1 MKAVNTKILFLDILG
16 LFLLKNMKKIKYIKS
31 LQKAKFPVISNYI
44 FINKLGYGGY
54 IPHVKA
60 ENMFGKTYGKTTFL
74 SN

>member
-1 MKAVNTKILFLDILG
+1 MRKTKS
-16 LFLLKNMKKIKYIKS
+16 IKS
-31 LQKAKFPVISNYI
+31 LQKAKFQVILIILNVLI
-44 FINKLGYGGY
+44 LLGYAGY

>member
-1 MKAVNTKILFLDILG
+1 
-16 LFLLKNMKKIKYIKS
+16 MKKIKYIKS